1 MILFIFSF
9 LDRKGS
15 LAGHNLPGL
24 ASGSSIPYQE
34 GLGMKSNG
42 WANVPWDCEE
52 GITDREI
59 SRIWCLDHE
68 MFLTLQE
75 GLGFGQ
81 LGKPCPL
88 FNGAFGGHCL
98 VAQVQAKSSFGLA
111 DDPGEQHGSALE
123 LKVRKCMAITRIPKQ
138 RSSRTALPILHFG
151 KKPEG
156 GTSADHDGWRAKVF
170 TFQ

>member
-1 MILFIFSF
+1 MLLFLFSF
-9 LDRKGS
+9 LDRERS

-24 ASGSSIPYQE
+24 ASGSTIPHQE
-34 GLGMKSNG
+34 GLGIKSNG

-59 SRIWCLDHE
+59 SCIRCLHHE
-68 MFLTLQE
+68 MLFTLQE
-75 GLGFGQ
+75 GLGPGQ
-81 LGKPCPL
+81 FGKPCPL

-98 VAQVQAKSSFGLA
+98 VAQVQTKSSVGLA
-111 DDPGEQHGSALE
+111 DDPGKQHGGALE

-138 RSSRTALPILHFG
+138 RGPRTALPIFHFG

-156 GTSADHDGWRAKVF
+156 GTSADHDGWRGKVF